1 MLTVLAKLGTPE
13 MVGRFALGLAVTAP
27 VIMFFNLQLRG
38 VQATDARSE
47 YVFGD
52 YLALRLI
59 TTVLALVAIAGITIC
74 SGYPLET
81 ASVILAVATAKGV
94 ESLSDVFYGLMQQR
108 ERMDRIAQSM
118 MIKGPLSL
126 AALAAGVHMTGQVFW
141 GAVGMAASW
150 ALLLILFDIPG
161 GILVLR
167 GHRTARGGS
176 DAPSDRRS
184 IRPRWNPPRLL
195 RLAWLAL
202 PLGLVMLLIS
212 LNANIP
218 RYFIEHHLGMGE
230 LGIFAAMAYLLVA
243 GNTVVGAL
251 GQSASPRLA
260 GHYAEG
266 NMEAF
271 RGLLFRIMGMGAL
284 LGGVG
289 ILVAISGGREFLTL
303 LYTPEFAARSDVF
316 VWLMV
321 VGAVGYVASFLG
333 YGMTAA
339 RCFRA
344 QFPLFALVTGGS
356 AMACFWLV
364 PRSGLSGAAWAMLAA
379 ALVQLAGSA
388 WVTWRA
394 LSELQKGR
402 S

>member
-1 MLTVLAKLGTPE
+1 
-13 MVGRFALGLAVTAP
+13 
-27 VIMFFNLQLRG
+27 
-38 VQATDARSE
+38 
-47 YVFGD
+47 
-52 YLALRLI
+52 
-59 TTVLALVAIAGITIC
+59 
-74 SGYPLET
+74 
-81 ASVILAVATAKGV
+81 
-94 ESLSDVFYGLMQQR
+94 
-108 ERMDRIAQSM
+108 MDRIAQSM

-126 AALAAGVHMTGQVFW
+126 VALAIGVHLTGHVLW

-150 ALLLILFDIPG
+150 ALLLIFLDIPSG
-161 GILVLR
+161 LMVLQ
-167 GHRTARGGS
+167 GHRTAGRRN
-176 DAPSDRRS
+176 DAPSDRGS
-184 IRPRWNPPRLL
+184 ILPRWNPPGLL

-260 GHYAEG
+260 SHYAEG
-266 NMEAF
+266 NLDAF
-271 RGLLFRIMGMGAL
+271 GGLLFKLMGMGAL
-284 LGGVG
+284 LGGAG
-289 ILVAISGGREFLTL
+289 ILVAIAGGRELLTL

-321 VGAVGYVASFLG
+321 VGAVSYLASFLG

-388 WVTWRA
+388 WVTRRA